1 MHVLPLHRTYLMKP
15 LIIILMIYV
24 FIAQQL
30 YKASSVQ
37 PLTASGISSVSLALS
52 LSLSFLSLPLALTRT
67 LSRGCVGLLIHTRT
81 QSGMNTKADRFFE
94 QTHAGLQ
101 DPAYPLA

>member
-1 MHVLPLHRTYLMKP
+1 MKP

-37 PLTASGISSVSLALS
+37 PLTASGISSVSLS
-52 LSLSFLSLPLALTRT
+52 LFLSLPLALTRT

-81 QSGMNTKADRFFE
+81 QSGTNTKADRFFE

>member
-52 LSLSFLSLPLALTRT
+52 LSLFFSHSHSHSHALSLEDAL
-67 LSRGCVGLLIHTRT
+67 G
-81 QSGMNTKADRFFE
+81 F
-94 QTHAGLQ
+94 
-101 DPAYPLA
+101 

>member
-15 LIIILMIYV
+15 LILMIYV

-37 PLTASGISSVSLALS
+37 PLTASGISSVSLSLSFSHSHSHSHALS
-52 LSLSFLSLPLALTRT
+52 LEDAL
-67 LSRGCVGLLIHTRT
+67 G
-81 QSGMNTKADRFFE
+81 F
-94 QTHAGLQ
+94 
-101 DPAYPLA
+101 